1 MLLTRICD
9 YFRGM
14 VQSVYDWMLRMAE
27 SPYAMYFLA
36 MVAFIESSFFPIP
49 PDIMLIPMVLAMPDK
64 AWKIASI
71 ATVASVL
78 GGCFGYGIGVFGYE
92 LIAKPILEFYGYMHQ
107 FDVFQSYYHE
117 WGAWIVFGAGITPF
131 PYKVITIASGVVDLN
146 LWVFSLASVLARGM
160 RIFLVAWLLK
170 KYGEPMKD
178 FIEKNL
184 GKLSV
189 LFLIL
194 LIGGF
199 YSIKY
204 MN

>member
-146 LWVFSLASVLARGM
+146 LWVFSLASVLSRGM
-160 RIFLVAWLLK
+160 RFFLVAWLLK

>member
-78 GGCFGYGIGVFGYE
+78 GGYFGYGIGVFGYE

-146 LWVFSLASVLARGM
+146 LWVFSLASVLSRGM
-160 RIFLVAWLLK
+160 RFFLVAWLLK